1 MENSIV
7 KFEENTN
14 EDEIEKEEDEVTE
27 TPYTIIRS
35 TLEEDEAIAKD
46 PELKNK
52 KVICTDC
59 GKTVSAKTLKFSHKY
74 TCKKTLIKNDDHVIE
89 KTMVKSNTSPHPIV
103 KTRVNKYS
111 HLKLF

>member
-7 KFEENTN
+7 KFEEHIN
-14 EDEIEKEEDEVTE
+14 EDEIENEDDGETE
-27 TPYTIIRS
+27 TPYTIVRS

-52 KVICTDC
+52 KVICPDC
-59 GKTVSAKTLKFSHKY
+59 GKSVMAKTLKFSHKY
-74 TCKKTLIKNDDHVIE
+74 TCKKTVIKKDDKVIE
-89 KTMVKSNTSPHPIV
+89 KPIVKSNTSLHPMV